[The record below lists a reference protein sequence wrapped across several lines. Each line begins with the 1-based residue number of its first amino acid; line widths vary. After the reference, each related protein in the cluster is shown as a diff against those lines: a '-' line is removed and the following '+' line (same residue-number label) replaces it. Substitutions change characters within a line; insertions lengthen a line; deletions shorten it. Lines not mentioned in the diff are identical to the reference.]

1 MASIA
6 ITGIIVIAGLLG
18 LYYLYQYLFA
28 ANVPVINAISGAQP
42 GNKMG
47 PTLLTLPPLY
57 QGGQFSISTWV
68 YVSSVTPNHNAPIL
82 VLGGTTYDTLRVY
95 IGPGGQLCVR
105 VSISGS
111 HLAVTD
117 KEFTKLVTTSNP
129 IPCDVPSIDLQR
141 WVNIVVAL
149 NGSLCDVYMDGKLV
163 RSCTLANYF
172 DVDSNP
178 SLQITP
184 GSTTESATSHYRTVA
199 GFAGVISTTNIYGI
213 ALSPDIVY
221 SNYMAGPNP
230 ITSFYQYLASFFQP
244 DPIQ

>member
-1 MASIA
+1 MASVA
-6 ITGIIVIAGLLG
+6 ITAIIIIAGLIG

-28 ANVPVINAISGAQP
+28 ANVPIINAISGAQP
-42 GNKMG
+42 GNKIG
-47 PTLLTLPPLY
+47 PVTTSLPPLY

-68 YVSSVTPNHNAPIL
+68 YVSNVTSNHNDPII

-105 VSISGS
+105 VSVSGA
-111 HLAVTD
+111 HLLTND
-117 KEFTKLVTTSNP
+117 KVFKDLVTTYNP
-129 IPCDVPSIDLQR
+129 IPCDIPSIDMQR
-141 WVNIVVAL
+141 WVHIVVAL

-163 RSCTLANYF
+163 RSCALANYF

-178 SLQITP
+178 TLQITP
-184 GSTTESATSHYRTVA
+184 GGTTESTTSRYRTIA
-199 GFAGVISTTNIYGI
+199 GFNGVISTTNIYGI

-230 ITSFYQYLASFFQP
+230 ITNFYQYLASFFQP